1 MNRWVNEPR
10 SEWVDESMSQWV
22 NKSMSRVNESMS
34 QWVNESM
41 SEWVNESMSQFVILK
56 INLINLFSLAY
67 KEHLFYD
74 YLTRK
79 YEFNMF
85 FNFVYF

>member
-1 MNRWVNEPR
+1 
-10 SEWVDESMSQWV
+10 MSQL
-22 NKSMSRVNESMS
+22 
-34 QWVNESM
+34 VNESM

>member
-10 SEWVDESMSQWV
+10 SKWVDESMSQWV

>member
-1 MNRWVNEPR
+1 M